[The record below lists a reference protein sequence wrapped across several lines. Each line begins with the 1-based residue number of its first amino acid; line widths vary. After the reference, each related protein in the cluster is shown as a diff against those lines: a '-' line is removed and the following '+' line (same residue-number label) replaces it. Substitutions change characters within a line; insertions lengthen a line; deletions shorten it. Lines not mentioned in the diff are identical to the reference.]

1 MTNSKSGNYLAGAL
15 ATAALLFTAS
25 TVALAHEGDDSMN
38 GHMNGAMSEQMGGST
53 PAHMEGAPEEHA
65 DEGLYGEPGDAKKV
79 DRTITVTATEIAFDL
94 NDIKIKK
101 GETIRFV
108 LVNKGEQPH
117 ELVLGDAKEQAEHRQ
132 MMIDMA
138 GMDMS
143 EMHHNDHNS
152 VSANPGETKEL
163 IWHFTKA
170 GTFEFACDF
179 PGHADLGM
187 MGSLEVE

>member
-1 MTNSKSGNYLAGAL
+1 MTFSKPRNCLFGAI

-25 TVALAHEGDDSMN
+25 TVALAHEGED
-38 GHMNGAMSEQMGGST
+38 GMNGAMQQQMHGEM
-53 PAHMEGAPEEHA
+53 PAHMEGTPEEHM
-65 DEGLYGEPGDAKKV
+65 DGGLYGEPGDAKKV
-79 DRTITVTATEIAFDL
+79 NRKITITATEIAFDVK
-94 NDIKIKK
+94 DIRIKK

-108 LVNKGEQPH
+108 LINKGEQPH

-163 IWHFTKA
+163 IWHFTKK